1 MKYNKFL
8 NITGIMLLLIVGISS
23 CTKKLDEVGPQDA
36 INKDQALKDPNA
48 ARTLYH
54 GVYGLFRSYN
64 GTFYQLGEMRSDI
77 WVDGLFT
84 ESVDGGL
91 QNQYRHNISNLNV
104 PFTNW
109 AGFYNLIYN
118 FNNVL
123 KIIPQTPLPDAEKKS
138 IQAEVYGLRA
148 YVYYTM
154 LRTWG
159 AVPLNT
165 EPVET
170 INNTAETYKRRTGA
184 DTIMTQIKADIEQ
197 SLSLFGTA
205 NTISSAKRVYWSRIA
220 TLILKG
226 DVFIWSGTHM
236 GGGNADFTTAKTA
249 LQEVRNLQGAT
260 LDLQGNYADIF
271 DPTKKNN
278 NKEIIFAINYELQQA
293 QNTIFV
299 GAFTVNPIQAA
310 TLSFAQAPTPT
321 VASVYPF
328 VNGANRIGL
337 NQPMINRLTTL
348 PADQRITNSFRIM
361 YSNATPF
368 ATRGVI
374 LTKYIGTTAGTAQI
388 YNNDY
393 PVYRYADVLL
403 LLAEAKAKLGEDPSA
418 EINAIRLR
426 AYGAGYIPHVNGGV
440 TANMNAIL
448 EEYLREFIGEG
459 KRWWALRRAGD
470 TYVYANLN
478 PIYFSPATTAKF
490 LLPISMTMLQADPLL
505 TQTTGY

>member
-8 NITGIMLLLIVGISS
+8 LITGMFMLMLGIFS
-23 CTKKLDEVGPQDA
+23 CTKELDEVVPQDA
-36 INKDQALKDPNA
+36 ISKDQALKDPNA

-54 GVYGLFRSYN
+54 GVYGIFRSYN
-64 GTFYQLGEMRSDI
+64 ATFYQLGEMRSDI

-91 QNQYRHNISNLNV
+91 QNLYRHNISNLNV

-109 AGFYNLIYN
+109 GSFYNLIYN
-118 FNNVL
+118 FNSVL
-123 KIIPQTPLPDAEKKS
+123 KIIPQTTLPDAEKNK
-138 IQAEVYGLRA
+138 ILAEVYGLRA

-184 DTIMTQIKADIEQ
+184 DTIMTQIKSDIEQ
-197 SLSLFGTA
+197 SLQLFGSA
-205 NTISSAKRVYWSRIA
+205 NTLSTGKRVYWSRVA
-220 TLILKG
+220 SLILKG

-236 GGGNADFTTAKTA
+236 GGGNADFTIAKST
-249 LQEVRNLQGAT
+249 LQEVRNLQGAS
-260 LDLQGNYADIF
+260 LDLQTNYADIF

-293 QNTIFV
+293 QMGVFGNFL
-299 GAFTVNPIQAA
+299 VNSIQAS
-310 TLSFAQAPTPT
+310 TLSFAQATTPT
-321 VASVYPF
+321 VSSAYPY
-328 VNGANRIGL
+328 VNGANRVGM
-337 NQPMINRLTTL
+337 NQAMINRLTAL
-348 PADQRITNSFRIM
+348 PADQRISNSFRVM
-361 YSNATPF
+361 YSNASPF
-368 ATRGVI
+368 AVRGI
-374 LTKYIGTTAGTAQI
+374 FLTKYIGTTSGTSQI

-418 EINAIRLR
+418 EINAIRQR
-426 AYGAGYIPHVNGGV
+426 GYGATYTPHVNGSI
-440 TANMNAIL
+440 TENMNAVL
-448 EEYLREFIGEG
+448 EEYLREFIAEG

-470 TYVYANLN
+470 SYVYANLN
-478 PIYFSPATTAKF
+478 PTYFSATSTAKF
-490 LLPISMTMLQADPLL
+490 LLPLSQTMLTSDPLL
-505 TQTTGY
+505 TQTPGY